1 MKKVLFLL
9 LATSLFVSC
18 NDSKVQ
24 KTDAP
29 KNTDILSMNL
39 MGKVQSFDESSTSID
54 STGVS
59 KPDSSTV
66 TTSFDE
72 KGYTTGYVTKDIDGK
87 VKETQ
92 TITHYD
98 GGQTKDVIV
107 KNGDGKQTNRWEIKI
122 DDNGKYTEA
131 IVHDSTDKVT
141 STWKELA
148 ENEYGQVTKGTQYKE
163 DGSVMASFENMYD
176 GPIFMGGTGKDSTGK
191 ETYRSTIKL
200 NDKKDPAEQSS
211 TTVTKDGTKDEKRTY
226 TYDSYDEQG
235 NWTQRTTMNEQGKP
249 IKITKRTFVYYQK

>member
-9 LATSLFVSC
+9 LATSLFVAC
-18 NDSKVQ
+18 NNSEEQ
-24 KTDAP
+24 KTDVP
-29 KNTDILSMNL
+29 KNTDILSQNL
-39 MGKVQSFDESSTSID
+39 KGNVQSFDESSINID

-59 KPDSSTV
+59 KPDSSSF
-66 TTSFDE
+66 TTTFDE
-72 KGYTTGYVTKDIDGK
+72 KGYTTGYVVKDIDGK

-107 KNGDGKQTNRWEIKI
+107 KNNDGKQTNRWEIKI
-122 DDNGKYTEA
+122 DNTGKYTEA
-131 IVHDSTDKVT
+131 RVYDSTDKLS
-141 STWKELA
+141 STWKDLA
-148 ENEYGQVTKGTQYKE
+148 ENEYGQVTKGTEYKT
-163 DGSVMASFENMYD
+163 DGSVKGSFENMYD
-176 GPIFMGGTGKDSTGK
+176 GPRNIGGVGKDSTGK

-226 TYDSYDEQG
+226 TYDNYDEQG